1 MNIGGETKDITLDMV
16 DIRID
21 SKEGFNVGMFNNKFV
36 ILNTTLTPELINEGI
51 ARETVSKIQ
60 QLRKMSG
67 FDIVDRIKVEY
78 SSNDEYEKAISDFL
92 EFISSETLAIEFIR
106 VNDSLEEQDINGYN
120 VGFKLTKV

>member
-1 MNIGGETKDITLDMV
+1 MV

-21 SKEGFNVGMFNNKFV
+21 SKEGFNVGMLNNEFV

-51 ARETVSKIQ
+51 ARETISKIQ
-60 QLRKMSG
+60 QLRKTMN

-78 SSNDEYEKAISDFL
+78 TSNDEYENAIKDFI
-92 EFISSETLAIEFIR
+92 EFISSETLAIDFEKT
-106 VNDSLEEQDINGYN
+106 NEDLETIDINGYN